1 MLSVVRLARQV
12 TPCCCPVMVTSPLGV
27 VLEVCRLGLVEVVLR
42 TSLLLCDYLVT
53 VSVVTAC

>member
-1 MLSVVRLARQV
+1 
-12 TPCCCPVMVTSPLGV
+12 MVISPLGV

-42 TSLLLCDYLVT
+42 TSLPLCDYLVT

>member
-1 MLSVVRLARQV
+1 
-12 TPCCCPVMVTSPLGV
+12 MVTSPLGV